1 MKIQAIYQ
9 IKHRDEVREFETPEE
24 AQAEWDRIYKDG
36 GKTYEHCNMSST
48 CTVPLYLQSTIVMYN
63 GEGFRD
69 YKYYDLKTEFRRV
82 A

>member
-1 MKIQAIYQ
+1 MKIQAIYK

-24 AQAEWDRIYKDG
+24 AQAEWERIYKDG
-36 GKTYEHCNMSST
+36 QQTHEHCNMSST
-48 CTVPLYLQSTIVMYN
+48 CTVPLYLQSTIVMYD
-63 GEGFRD
+63 GQFGD

>member
-9 IKHRDEVREFETPEE
+9 IKHHDEVREFETPEE
-24 AQAEWDRIYKDG
+24 AQAEWDRIYKEG
-36 GKTYEHCNMSST
+36 GETHDHCNMSSI

-63 GEGFRD
+63 GQFSD
-69 YKYYDLKTEFRRV
+69 YKYYELKTTFRRV